1 MAKYSEPLDGADYY
15 SDDPVGFKEQPQKR
29 KIPAIFGALLLLVGG
44 SFFVQTTLAS
54 SISLNSGSN
63 FEFGQGIV
71 TTTTC
76 DTSIIVTPLSTFVN
90 AENAGEHKFAG
101 VSLSTIDSN
110 SGKCSGKD
118 FVIKAYSNSGSL
130 VNIFSNGGQSYNT
143 LRVYDNA
150 GFFYLV
156 SAGSD
161 LDVISSGSSA
171 DLSNTS
177 FTVTFDTAL
186 AAADVVKKIT
196 VESVAHVDTGI
207 VYYGSSSYQLVS
219 NAISWQAAYL
229 DITTPVDG
237 QCKYRRNGQ
246 CGYFAAITSDAERQ
260 AVVSSVGTGQMWL
273 GGSDIQEEGIWKW
286 IDGPEFGTLFSDGYT
301 NWAGGEPNN
310 SGNEDALQTY
320 SGTDTRWNDLPVTG
334 SNLSYLIE
342 YSPDFRSRTNRL
354 LPTYY
359 DIGAT
364 GPGGGKI
371 FYYSAA
377 GFSCGPTLALTCNYL
392 EAAPTTGANAWIDA
406 AYDWSGNTTVAIG
419 LDARGTA
426 IGTGYKNTLAMVGQA
441 GGGNTAERAGTAAR
455 AYRGPNNLA
464 DWYLP
469 SKDELNQMCKW
480 QGGINGGA
488 LTSLTTVCTGG
499 TLNTGTGAA
508 GFVDDYYWSSSEN
521 DAYDAWI
528 QLFEDGWQDKYF
540 IKGFPFYVRPV
551 RAF

>member
-1 MAKYSEPLDGADYY
+1 MAKYSEPFDDSPYY
-15 SDDPVGFKEQPQKR
+15 NDDPVGFNQQPKKR

-54 SISLNSGSN
+54 SISLNSARN

-76 DTSIIVTPLSTFVN
+76 DTSILVTPLSSFANT
-90 AENAGEHKFAG
+90 ENAGEHKFGG
-101 VSLSTIDSN
+101 VSLSAIDSN

-150 GFFYLV
+150 GNFYLV

-161 LDVISSGSSA
+161 LDVISGGSTA
-171 DLSNTS
+171 NLNDTS
-177 FTVTFDTAL
+177 FTVTFDTPI
-186 AAADVVKKIT
+186 AAADGIKKIT

-207 VYYGSSSYQLVS
+207 IYYGSSSYQLVS
-219 NAISWQAAYL
+219 SEISWQDAYL

-237 QCKYRRNGQ
+237 QCKYKRNGQ

-260 AVVSSVGTGQMWL
+260 AVVSSVGTDQMWL
-273 GGSDIQEEGIWKW
+273 GGSDIQEEGVWKW
-286 IDGPEFGTLFSDGYT
+286 IDGPQFGTLFSDGYT
-301 NWAGGEPNN
+301 NWSGGEPND

-320 SGTDTRWNDLPVTG
+320 SGTDTRWNDLPVNATLPG
-334 SNLSYLIE
+334 YLIE

-359 DIGAT
+359 NIGDT

-371 FYYSAA
+371 FYYSVA
-377 GFSCGPTLALTCNYL
+377 GFSCGQTLTATCNYL
-392 EAAPTTGANAWIDA
+392 EAAPTTGVNSWTDA
-406 AYDWSGNTTVAIG
+406 AYVWSGNTNTLIG
-419 LDARGTA
+419 TTGTA
-426 IGTGYKNTLAMVGQA
+426 IGTGYKNTLAMVAQS
-441 GGGNTAERAGTAAR
+441 NTANRAGTISR
-455 AYRGPNNLA
+455 AYRGPNNLS

-469 SKDELNQMCKW
+469 SKDELNQLYL
-480 QGGINGGA
+480 QRATVGTAGG
-488 LTSLTTVCTGG
+488 
-499 TLNTGTGAA
+499 
-508 GFVDDYYWSSSEN
+508 YWSSSEV
-521 DAYDAWI
+521 DATTAWD
-528 QLFEDGWQDKYF
+528 Q
-540 IKGFPFYVRPV
+540 GFGNGSQGAGAKTNAGTPVRPI

>member
-1 MAKYSEPLDGADYY
+1 MAKYSEPFDNADYY
-15 SDDPVGFKEQPQKR
+15 SDDPVGLHQQPQKR

-63 FEFGQGIV
+63 VEFGQGIV

-76 DTSIIVTPLSTFVN
+76 DTSILVTPLSSFANV
-90 AENAGEHKFAG
+90 ENAGEHKFAG

-150 GFFYLV
+150 GNFYLV

-161 LDVISSGSSA
+161 LDVISGGSTA

-177 FTVTFDTAL
+177 FTVTFDTPI
-186 AAADVVKKIT
+186 AAADGIKKIT

-207 VYYGSSSYQLVS
+207 IYYGSSSYQLVS
-219 NAISWQAAYL
+219 GAISWQAAYL

-260 AVVSSVGTGQMWL
+260 AVVSSVGNSQMWL
-273 GGSDIQEEGIWKW
+273 GGSDIQEEGIWRW
-286 IDGPEFGTLFSDGYT
+286 IDGPQFGTLFSAGYQ

-320 SGTDTRWNDLPVTG
+320 SGTDTRWNDLPVNNTLPG
-334 SNLSYLIE
+334 YLIE

-371 FYYSAA
+371 FYYSVA
-377 GFSCGPTLALTCNYL
+377 GFNCGSGFSATGSPTGGKCHFLEVALTTGGSAWTDVSRSWATGGNQSASVTGAG
-392 EAAPTTGANAWIDA
+392 EAA
-406 AYDWSGNTTVAIG
+406 IG
-419 LDARGTA
+419 S
-426 IGTGYKNTLAMVGQA
+426 GYKNSLAIVAQT
-441 GGGNTAERAGTAAR
+441 GNVAATSAAVAAR
-455 AYRGPNNLA
+455 AYRGPNNLS

-469 SKDELNQMCKW
+469 SQNELLQLQANK
-480 QGGINGGA
+480 A
-488 LTSLTTVCTGG
+488 V
-499 TLNTGTGAA
+499 A
-508 GFVDDYYWSSSEN
+508 GLSGFSFWSSTEN
-521 DAYDAWI
+521 DATTAKDLGDNQSPGNGSKATVT
-528 QLFEDGWQDKYF
+528 
-540 IKGFPFYVRPV
+540 PVRPI

>member
-1 MAKYSEPLDGADYY
+1 MAKHTEPIDDVDYY
-15 SDDPVGFKEQPQKR
+15 SDDPDGFNKQPQK
-29 KIPAIFGALLLLVGG
+29 KKLPAVLAFLLLLVGG
-44 SFFVQTTLAS
+44 SYLVQTTLAAN
-54 SISLNSGSN
+54 ISLNSGSN
-63 FEFGQGIV
+63 FEFGQGV
-71 TTTTC
+71 VRTTTC
-76 DTSIIVTPLSTFVN
+76 DNAILVTPISTFVN
-90 AENAGEHKFAG
+90 AQNAGSHKFAG

-118 FVIKAYSNSGSL
+118 FIIKAYSNSGSL

-150 GFFYLV
+150 GNFYLV

-161 LDVISSGSSA
+161 LDVISGGSTA
-171 DLSNTS
+171 NLNDTS
-177 FTVTFDTAL
+177 FTVTFDTPI
-186 AAADVVKKIT
+186 AAADEIKYIT
-196 VESVAHVDTGI
+196 VESVEHVDTGI
-207 VYYGSSSYQLVS
+207 IYYGSSSYQLVS

-260 AVVSSVGTGQMWL
+260 AVVSSVGDSQMWL

-286 IDGPEFGTLFSDGYT
+286 IDGPQFGTLFSAGYE
-301 NWAGGEPNN
+301 NWSSGEPNDYF
-310 SGNEDALQTY
+310 GNEDALQTY

-334 SNLSYLIE
+334 SVPSYLIE

-359 DIGAT
+359 NVGDT

-377 GFSCGPTLALTCNYL
+377 GFSCGQTLTATCNYL
-392 EAAPTTGANAWIDA
+392 EAAPTTGVNSWTDA
-406 AYDWSGNTTVAIG
+406 AYVWSGNTNTLIG
-419 LDARGTA
+419 TTGTA
-426 IGTGYKNTLAMVGQA
+426 IGTGYKNTLAMVAQS
-441 GGGNTAERAGTAAR
+441 NTANRAGTISR
-455 AYRGPNNLA
+455 AYRGPNNLS

-469 SKDELNQMCKW
+469 SKDELNQLYL
-480 QGGINGGA
+480 QRATVGTAGG
-488 LTSLTTVCTGG
+488 
-499 TLNTGTGAA
+499 
-508 GFVDDYYWSSSEN
+508 YWSSSEV
-521 DAYDAWI
+521 DATTAWD
-528 QLFEDGWQDKYF
+528 Q
-540 IKGFPFYVRPV
+540 GFGNGSQGAGAKTTAGTPVRPI